1 MMTCCNLT
9 ILLTCH
15 LGSILLFPQ
24 QSLKGMLC
32 NGPYAI
38 TLHLKHILNFSV
50 LLLCYK
56 EHFIYICSTTFTQ
69 QREEDDIYFSCY
81 HSTKLRI
88 APLSPKKSLSS
99 THCAVV

>member
-50 LLLCYK
+50 FYFFATKSILFTYAALLSLNREK
-56 EHFIYICSTTFTQ
+56 KMTSTSHATTAQ
-69 QREEDDIYFSCY
+69 SLE
-81 HSTKLRI
+81 L
-88 APLSPKKSLSS
+88 PLSLPKKVCLRR
-99 THCAVV
+99 TVL